1 MPSLIIV
8 KTKKFIIRIIVNL
21 ECQYYMLVMIFFYSF
36 QFRIETSDRRGAI
49 LSFRCT
55 LIQVDSK
62 ILVDFRL
69 SRGCGIEFK
78 KHFAKIKTNCSN
90 IIEFGPIMWPT
101 LIAPDAIPGGF

>member
-1 MPSLIIV
+1 
-8 KTKKFIIRIIVNL
+8 
-21 ECQYYMLVMIFFYSF
+21 
-36 QFRIETSDRRGAI
+36 
-49 LSFRCT
+49 
-55 LIQVDSK
+55 VDSK

-78 KHFAKIKTNCSN
+78 KHFAKIKTNCST